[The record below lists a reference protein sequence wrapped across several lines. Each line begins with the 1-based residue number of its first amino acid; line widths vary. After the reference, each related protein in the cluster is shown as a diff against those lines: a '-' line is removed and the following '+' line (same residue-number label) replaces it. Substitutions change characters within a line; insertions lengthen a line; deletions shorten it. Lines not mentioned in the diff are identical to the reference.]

1 MTPLC
6 IKSKKIK
13 FGGKI
18 YHETLLVSKEIKISS
33 RAKLINLLW
42 WAVQGHHWH
51 LVGASWGRSLWHL
64 QRLQREKQEQRENLD
79 PTGSFRGSLAR
90 RNGLTLLWMH
100 LEAKEHCFCKEH
112 WRCSLGTEPLRIPQE
127 MLEGWPKSLR
137 HSLQCQNFRENPDT
151 WSIFLI
157 LPSLVIPMGAFSSWG
172 FATSPSSWGN
182 AVREKN

>member
-100 LEAKEHCFCKEH
+100 LEAKELQRTLK
-112 WRCSLGTEPLRIPQE
+112 
-127 MLEGWPKSLR
+127 MLSGYRAL
-137 HSLQCQNFRENPDT
+137 ENPSGDAWGLAKISQAQFT
-151 WSIFLI
+151 VPKFQRKSRHMKYFFNSTFFSHSYGSFFKLGFCH
-157 LPSLVIPMGAFSSWG
+157 LSL
-172 FATSPSSWGN
+172 
-182 AVREKN
+182 